1 MATNATPRESAGKAT
16 GEPKSNENNDRPQR
30 KDKDPDLLLSQ
41 FTLGCLTVVNGS
53 GPGAEIALA
62 KCANKLDQ
70 KWTSVGDVLI
80 WEGNPSCCLVP
91 DYEKKVVTLGDVSV
105 SPAEWVYDSK
115 ERFVVDGTNALFVPS
130 EKPRTAVTLHP
141 LRDNQN
147 EKWWKFS
154 DLDAMLDG
162 APPAQYP
169 VPDTDITTYKQELAR
184 GLNNGFTSATKPLP
198 YERDVATFPGI
209 VPSSTPRVGRT
220 LVLDLSVLGQIRDFR
235 MTLPQDW
242 QVTDLYAAAGDV
254 VEIIIPDSLSVERAS
269 QIAVRVGAHV
279 DFLKDTS
286 TNVTQK
292 HQWKRMPIV
301 TETFELQPGV
311 NKIRSQY
318 GGHLIFMFTEG
329 DNFKVEAEVKNV
341 VESPYFRL
349 GATTT
354 AQWKKELEKETPYV
368 ILETDKVVVVIAAS
382 DAKNVTDPDSLMKRY
397 DEVISMLNFAAG
409 FDGTEIPP
417 RGKYWLVNDIQIT
430 AGTAHAG
437 FPAMF
442 DRSYNDLGSG
452 DTPYDWVTWH
462 ELGHNYQ
469 QKPYWENAYFVETT
483 VNLFSLYIQDQLFG
497 EDQLE
502 QRDKYNKTADAVD
515 AGLTYDD
522 ADVWQKLVFL
532 MEIKYAFPETGWE
545 MYRQL
550 RKVTRALSEEDAE
563 DLKNPGH
570 HQKRLDHVYKNLS
583 KSVGSDLI
591 GTYKRWGITISQ
603 EAQGEIAALGL
614 PKAPEDLSHRT

>member
-1 MATNATPRESAGKAT
+1 MASNTALRKSADKAI
-16 GEPKSNENNDRPQR
+16 GEPKSNENNDLPQR
-30 KDKDPDLLLSQ
+30 EDKDPDLILSQ
-41 FTLGCLTVVNGS
+41 YTLGCLTVVNGS

-62 KCANKLDQ
+62 KCANKLNQ

-91 DYEKKVVTLGDVSV
+91 DYKKKVVTLGDVSL
-105 SPAEWVYDSK
+105 SPPQWVYDAK
-115 ERFVVDGTNALFVPS
+115 ERFVIDETNALFVPS
-130 EKPRTAVTLHP
+130 EKPRTAVTLRP
-141 LRDNQN
+141 LQDNQN

-169 VPDTDITTYKQELAR
+169 VPDTDIATYKQELAR
-184 GLNNGFTSATKPLP
+184 GLNNEFTSATEPLP
-198 YERDVATFPGI
+198 YERDVATFPGN
-209 VPSSTPRVGRT
+209 VPSGTPRIDRT
-220 LVLDLSVLGQIRDFR
+220 LVLDISVLGQIRDFR
-235 MTLPQDW
+235 MTAPQDW
-242 QVTDLYAAAGDV
+242 QVTDLYVAAGDV
-254 VEIIIPDSLSVERAS
+254 VEIILPGSLSVERAS
-269 QIAVRVGAHV
+269 QIAVRVGAHI

-286 TNVTQK
+286 ANVKHK

-318 GGHLIFMFTEG
+318 GGHLIFMLTEG

-341 VESPYFRL
+341 VESPYFRS
-349 GATTT
+349 GETTT
-354 AQWKKELEKETPYV
+354 AQWKKELEKGTPYV
-368 ILETDKVVVVIAAS
+368 ILETDKVVAVIAAS
-382 DAKNVTDPDSLMKRY
+382 DAKNITDPDSLMNRY
-397 DEVISMLNFAAG
+397 DEVITMLNFAAG
-409 FDGTEIPP
+409 FDETELPP

-442 DRSYNDLGSG
+442 DRSYYDMGSG

-469 QKPYWENAYFVETT
+469 QMPYWENAYFVETT

-497 EDQLE
+497 EDRLE
-502 QRDKYNKTADAVD
+502 QKDKYNKTADAVD
-515 AGLTYDD
+515 AGLTYDE

-550 RKVTRALSEEDAE
+550 RKVTRALCEEDAE

-570 HQKRLDHVYKNLS
+570 RQKRLVHVYKNLS
-583 KSVGSDLI
+583 KS
-591 GTYKRWGITISQ
+591 
-603 EAQGEIAALGL
+603 
-614 PKAPEDLSHRT
+614 